1 MQMKNINVYLGLVTM
16 VVFLVMSF
24 ILKDVIISGLV
35 IAFSIIIGAVLFRK
49 LSNQ

>member
-1 MQMKNINVYLGLVTM
+1 MKNINIYLGLVTM

-35 IAFSIIIGAVLFRK
+35 IACSIIIGAVTFRK

>member
-1 MQMKNINVYLGLVTM
+1 MKNISIYVGLVIM
-16 VVFLVMSF
+16 ILFLVISF
-24 ILKDVIISGLV
+24 ILKDVIICGLV

>member
-1 MQMKNINVYLGLVTM
+1 MKNISIYVGLVIM
-16 VVFLVMSF
+16 ILFLVMSF

>member
-1 MQMKNINVYLGLVTM
+1 MTNINAYVGLVIM
-16 VVFLVMSF
+16 ILLLVISF
-24 ILKDVIISGLV
+24 ILKDVIICGLV

>member
-1 MQMKNINVYLGLVTM
+1 MNNINVYVGLVIM
-16 VVFLVMSF
+16 ILFLVISF
-24 ILKDVIISGLV
+24 ILKDVIICGLV